1 MVTSVIWVTSYFA
14 ETTFTLKLETG
25 FTEQVPSLN
34 AKLNCEIFRI
44 LDLEMRSL
52 PHFRVLATANSQRH
66 VSKSRG
72 VHSLV
77 TALLYSCSIVNTI
90 GNCDTVKISTTEF
103 TVYTRTE

>member
-52 PHFRVLATANSQRH
+52 PHFRVLATANDMLANLAGS
-66 VSKSRG
+66 
-72 VHSLV
+72 
-77 TALLYSCSIVNTI
+77 TA
-90 GNCDTVKISTTEF
+90 
-103 TVYTRTE
+103 